1 MNDRAKEKRNVGM
14 KATPG
19 ADHGKIPENKGGRYL
34 ALMSLTALGVVY
46 GDIGTSPLYA
56 LRVCFSG
63 EFGVPVKT
71 ENILGALSLIFWS
84 LILVITIKYLV
95 FILKA
100 DNDGEGG
107 ILALMALAARPKNA
121 GGSEAKR
128 WTILA
133 LGLFGAALL
142 YGDGMITPSISV
154 LSAMEGLQVAA
165 PVMHSFVEPFTII
178 VLIGLFLIQRKGT
191 AKIGALFGPVMM
203 VWFISLAVL
212 GIKGIM
218 INPHVLS
225 ALSPHYAILFFMSNA
240 VHGFLALGAVFLV
253 VTGGEALYAD
263 MGHFGRAPIRL
274 GWFTIVLPSLL
285 LNYFGQGALIITSP
299 KSIKN
304 PFFLLAPH
312 WALYPLIVLSTTA
325 TIIASQ
331 AVISGSFSLTRQA
344 VQLGFSPRINI
355 RHTSSLEIGQIYV
368 PFVNWTLMISTILLV
383 IGFKT
388 SDNLAAAYGVAV
400 TTTMVITTLLFYVVA
415 REKWGW
421 PLWLITG
428 ISVIFIIA
436 DLSFFAANII
446 KVEHGGWFPL
456 LVATV
461 IFVVMTTWKR
471 GREILHDR
479 LSENLIPMETFIKDL
494 EAKPLLR
501 VPGSAVFMTG
511 TPRGVPSA
519 LLHNV
524 KHNRSL
530 HEQVALLTM
539 LTRDV
544 PKVSPAERLE
554 VKELGS
560 GIYRIIAHYGFMET
574 PSVPKLLKK
583 TQAWG
588 LSFDMMKTS
597 FFLGRETLI
606 PTKRPGM
613 AQWREA
619 LFAFLS
625 RNSQRATS
633 FFDIPVN
640 RVMEL
645 GIQIE
650 L

>member
-1 MNDRAKEKRNVGM
+1 
-14 KATPG
+14 
-19 ADHGKIPENKGGRYL
+19 
-34 ALMSLTALGVVY
+34 MSLTALGVVY

-84 LILVITIKYLV
+84 LILVISVKYLV

-100 DNDGEGG
+100 DNEGEGG
-107 ILALMALAARPKNA
+107 ILALMAVARPKSPD
-121 GGSEAKR
+121 GKAKS
-128 WTILA
+128 WIILA

-142 YGDGMITPSISV
+142 YGDGMITPAISV
-154 LSAMEGLQVAA
+154 LSSMEGLQVAA

-178 VLIGLFLIQRKGT
+178 VLIALFLIQRKGT
-191 AKIGALFGPVMM
+191 AKVGALFGPVMM
-203 VWFISLAVL
+203 IWFFSLAVL

-218 INPHVLS
+218 INPSVLK
-225 ALSPHYAILFFMSNA
+225 ALSPHYAVLFFMSNA

-274 GWFTIVLPSLL
+274 GWFVLVLPSLL

-299 KSIKN
+299 RTIKN

-312 WALYPLIVLSTTA
+312 WALYPLIVLATA
-325 TIIASQ
+325 AAIIASQ

-344 VQLGFSPRINI
+344 VQLGLSPRINI
-355 RHTSSLEIGQIYV
+355 KHTSSREIGQIYV

-421 PLWLITG
+421 PLWLITS
-428 ISVIFIIA
+428 ISVIFLIA

-456 LVATV
+456 LVAAS
-461 IFVVMTTWKR
+461 IFIVMTTWKR
-471 GREILHDR
+471 GREILKER
-479 LSENLIPMETFIKDL
+479 LSENLVPMETFIKDL
-494 EAKPLLR
+494 ESREIKR
-501 VPGSAVFMTG
+501 VRGSAVFMTG
-511 TPRGVPSA
+511 TSSGVPPA

-524 KHNRSL
+524 KHNRTL
-530 HEQVALLTM
+530 HEQVALLTI
-539 LTRDV
+539 LTRNV

-554 VKELGS
+554 VKDLGK
-560 GIYRIIAHYGFMET
+560 GIHRIIAHYGFMET
-574 PSVPKLLKK
+574 PNLPKLLKK

-640 RVMEL
+640 RVVEL

>member
-1 MNDRAKEKRNVGM
+1 MNDRAEEKRNGGK
-14 KATPG
+14 KATSG
-19 ADHGKIPENKGGRYL
+19 ADHGTIPGNKGGGYL

-56 LRVCFSG
+56 LRICFSG

-84 LILVITIKYLV
+84 LILIISVKYLV

-100 DNDGEGG
+100 DNEGEGG
-107 ILALMALAARPKNA
+107 ILALMAVARPKSP
-121 GGSEAKR
+121 GGKAKP
-128 WTILA
+128 WIILA

-142 YGDGMITPSISV
+142 YGDGMITPAISV
-154 LSAMEGLQVAA
+154 LSSMEGLQVAA
-165 PVMHSFVEPFTII
+165 PIMHSFVEPFTII

-191 AKIGALFGPVMM
+191 AKVGALFGPVMM
-203 VWFISLAVL
+203 IWFVSLAVL

-218 INPHVLS
+218 INPSVLK
-225 ALSPHYAILFFMSNA
+225 ALSPHHAVLFFMSNA

-274 GWFTIVLPSLL
+274 GWFVLVLPSLL

-299 KSIKN
+299 KTVKN

-312 WALYPLIVLSTTA
+312 WALYPLIVLATAA

-355 RHTSSLEIGQIYV
+355 KHTSSREIGQIYV

-421 PLWLITG
+421 PLWLITS
-428 ISVIFIIA
+428 ISVIFIVA

-446 KVEHGGWFPL
+446 KVEYGGWFPL
-456 LVATV
+456 LVAAS
-461 IFVVMTTWKR
+461 IFLVMTTWKR
-471 GREILHDR
+471 GREILKDR
-479 LSENLIPMETFIKDL
+479 LSENLVPMETFIKDL
-494 EAKPLLR
+494 ESRELKR
-501 VPGSAVFMTG
+501 VRGNAVFMTG
-511 TPRGVPSA
+511 TSNGVPPA

-530 HEQVALLTM
+530 HEQVALLTI
-539 LTRDV
+539 LTRNV

-560 GIYRIIAHYGFMET
+560 GIYRIIAHYGFKET
-574 PSVPKLLKK
+574 PNVPKLLKK

-640 RVMEL
+640 RVVEL